1 MVIDTL
7 KILFERDLHKIK
19 EEIALYK
26 NEAAI
31 WNISNDIT
39 NSAGNLCLHLIGNL
53 NTYIGAVFANTGYI
67 RDRPLEFSLTN
78 VARKELLD
86 KLDATIKIVDSGLSK
101 VPVQD
106 MQDDFP
112 ILIWDKPISIEFTL
126 IHLCTHLSY
135 HLGQINYHRRML
147 DV

>member
-1 MVIDTL
+1 MIIDAL
-7 KILFERDLHKIK
+7 KIFFVRDLNKLK

-26 NEAAI
+26 SEAVI
-31 WNISNDIT
+31 WKISEDVK

-53 NTYIGAVFANTGYI
+53 NTYLGAVFANTGYI
-67 RDRPLEFSLTN
+67 RDRSLEFSLKH
-78 VARKELLD
+78 VPRQELLN
-86 KLDATIKIVDSGLSK
+86 KLEATIKIVELGLNE
-101 VPVQD
+101 VAVQN

-112 ILIWDKPISIEFTL
+112 ILIWDKPMSIEFTL
-126 IHLCTHLSY
+126 LHLCTHLSY